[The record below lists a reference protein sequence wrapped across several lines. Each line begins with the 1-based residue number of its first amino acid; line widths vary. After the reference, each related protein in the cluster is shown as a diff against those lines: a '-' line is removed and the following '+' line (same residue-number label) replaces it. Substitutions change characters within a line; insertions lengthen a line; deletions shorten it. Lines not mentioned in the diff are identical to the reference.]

1 MADAQTIK
9 YEVDEEMGFYLDQ
22 LRGGLYG
29 NDRTK
34 VLRMLVRD
42 QIVLLKEK
50 HQLQDFV
57 KLDQTK
63 S

>member
-1 MADAQTIK
+1 MADATEIK
-9 YEVDEEMGFYLDQ
+9 YEVDEEIGFYLDQ

-29 NDRTK
+29 KNRTQ

-50 HQLQDFV
+50 GRLNDYEKV
-57 KLDQTK
+57 DKRA
-63 S
+63 